1 MIELFKSVPLGGI
14 LSYVVALVVGS
25 QGTSGGHLHI
35 TRTEVYQYDM
45 WWSWPLFL
53 AGTAVA
59 WGIMAMQR

>member
-1 MIELFKSVPLGGI
+1 MIELFKAVPLGGI

-25 QGTSGGHLHI
+25 QGISGGHLYI
-35 TRTEVYQYDM
+35 TRTEIYQYEM